1 MVSPPL
7 VSLLVWS
14 PLGPEDPP
22 GQVQPPAVCFPLR
35 DLSPR
40 ASPPASRGGQVS
52 RPWEQAGQERKCKQH
67 IQRPAVSHWPRDMPP
82 AGPKPP
88 VLSHCA
94 VGGGTWLWAHR
105 GWAHPVFS
113 QPSSCNSYLR
123 SHEGAGS
130 VDVRGSLLLRLL
142 REAGGRLSVSSVRPR
157 PELLGSFLRGRRGE
171 GEKLPPC

>member
-1 MVSPPL
+1 MIWGRETPFHRLRAAGDRPWCPPPL
-7 VSLLVWS
+7 ASLLVWS

-52 RPWEQAGQERKCKQH
+52 WPWEQAGQERKCKQH

-94 VGGGTWLWAHR
+94 VGGG
-105 GWAHPVFS
+105 
-113 QPSSCNSYLR
+113 
-123 SHEGAGS
+123 
-130 VDVRGSLLLRLL
+130 RGSGPT
-142 REAGGRLSVSSVRPR
+142 EAGLTQSSLSQAPATATSGPTKERVQWMFAGLFS
-157 PELLGSFLRGRRGE
+157 
-171 GEKLPPC
+171 